1 MSREKGGDTKVKDVT
16 PMMQQYLRLKEAHED
31 CLLFFRL
38 GDFYEMF
45 FEDAKLAAEELDLV
59 LTTRDRNKPEGERTP
74 MCGVPYHSAESYIAR
89 LIAKGYKV
97 AICEQTE
104 DPALAKGLVE
114 REVVRIV
121 TPGTVI
127 DASMLEEG
135 KNNYIASLWCGDLG
149 FGLCFADVS
158 TGELLLTAFTKEGW
172 QEHAIAE
179 LERYSPRE
187 VLLSPE
193 TASPPLLDYLRGKAD
208 TRMELCP
215 ETIFQKEEGE
225 AFARPLTNL
234 PRELEA
240 ALPPLAALL
249 TYLHRTQK
257 CELSHLRS
265 LRYYTDGE
273 FMDLDPTARRNL
285 ELCETLRGKEKRG
298 SLLWVLDKTKT
309 PMGGRMLRFW
319 LERPLRAPGAIN
331 ARLDAVEMLR
341 EQGIRREELM
351 RLLREMT
358 DLERLVGKVSFG
370 TAGGRELVALS
381 QGLGSLPELRAHLG
395 ELPDGLLTEICQE
408 LNDLPALRETISR
421 GIVDEPP
428 IGIRDGGII
437 RTGYHKDVDAL
448 RDILQNSRSI
458 IAGIEAREKEK
469 TGIKSLKIGYNKV
482 FGYYLEVSKSYYDQ
496 VPETYIRKQTLT
508 NCERYITQEL
518 KDMEHTILSA
528 EDRLTALEFQ
538 LFTALREETAQHM
551 EEIQRSA
558 AAVARLDVLCSF
570 ASVAAEN
577 GYCRPKV
584 DDSDCLEIIEGRHP
598 VVERVLK
605 GSLFVPNDTKMD
617 ENAHRAAIITG
628 PNMAGKS
635 TYMRQV
641 ALIVLMAQL
650 GSFVPAKA
658 ARVGVVDRIFTRIG
672 ASDDLAGGQ
681 STFMVEMSEVAEML
695 RHATSKSLLILD
707 EIGRGTS
714 TYDGMAIA
722 RAVLEACADPNT
734 LGAKTLFA
742 THYHELTCLE
752 DELPGVLNF
761 NIAAKKRDD
770 QIIFLRKILPGK
782 ADRSYG
788 VEVAALAGVPAS
800 VVARGRELLK
810 QLETQGGIPPLSSHK
825 ESSLPPANTLGEQE
839 VAAVDRL
846 RKLSLDAL
854 TPLEALNLLYE
865 LKNSLH

>member
-1 MSREKGGDTKVKDVT
+1 
-16 PMMQQYLRLKEAHED
+16 MMQQYLRLKEAHRD

-45 FEDAKLAAEELDLV
+45 FEDAKLAASELDLV
-59 LTTRDRNKPEGERTP
+59 LTTRDRNKPEEERTP

-104 DPALAKGLVE
+104 DPAQAKGLVE

-121 TPGTVI
+121 TPGTVM
-127 DASMLEEG
+127 DSSMLEEG
-135 KNNYIASLWCGDLG
+135 KNNYIASLWCGERG
-149 FGLCFADVS
+149 FGLCFADIS
-158 TGELLLTAFTKEGW
+158 TGELLLAAFPREGW
-172 QEHAIAE
+172 QEHAIGE

-193 TASPPLLDYLRGKAD
+193 VATANLLDYLRGKSD
-208 TRMELCP
+208 IRMELCP
-215 ETIFQKEEGE
+215 ETLFNQAEGE
-225 AFARPLTNL
+225 RFAKELMAL

-240 ALPPLAALL
+240 ALPSLGALL
-249 TYLHRTQK
+249 SYLRRTQK

-265 LRYYTDGE
+265 VRYYTDGE

-319 LERPLRAPGAIN
+319 LERPLRSPSAIR
-331 ARLDAVEMLR
+331 ARLDAVEILR
-341 EQGIRREELM
+341 EQGIRREELL

-358 DLERLVGKVSFG
+358 DLERLVGKVVYG
-370 TAGGRELVALS
+370 TAGGRELCALA
-381 QGLGSLPELRAHLG
+381 QGLGSLPELRAQLEEVPEG
-395 ELPDGLLTEICQE
+395 LLDELRRELNELPE
-408 LNDLPALRETISR
+408 LCDLISR

-437 RTGYHKDVDAL
+437 REGYHEDVDTL
-448 RDILQNSRSI
+448 RNILHNSRSI

-469 TGIKSLKIGYNKV
+469 TGIKNLKIGYNKV

-496 VPETYIRKQTLT
+496 VPETYIRKQTLA

-538 LFTALREETAQHM
+538 LFTALREETAKHI

-558 AAVARLDVLCSF
+558 SAVAQLDVLCSF

-598 VVERVLK
+598 VVEKVLK
-605 GSLFVPNDTKMD
+605 GAFFVPNDTKMD
-617 ENAHRAAIITG
+617 ENEHRAAIITG

-695 RHATSKSLLILD
+695 RHATAKSLLILD

-722 RAVLEACADPNT
+722 RAVLEACADPKT

-742 THYHELTCLE
+742 THYHELTALE

-788 VEVAALAGVPAS
+788 VEVAALAGVPAP
-800 VVARGRELLK
+800 VVERGREILA
-810 QLETQGGIPPLSSHK
+810 QLEEQGGMAHDGARQEKPTRSTKPPDEK
-825 ESSLPPANTLGEQE
+825 AEKAI
-839 VAAVDRL
+839 ARL
-846 RKLSLDAL
+846 RALSLDAL
-854 TPLEALNLLYE
+854 TPLEALNLLYDVKKD
-865 LKNSLH
+865 L

>member
-1 MSREKGGDTKVKDVT
+1 MKEVT
-16 PMMQQYLRLKEAHED
+16 PMMQQYLRLKEVHND

-45 FEDAKLAAEELDLV
+45 FEDAKLAASELDLV
-59 LTTRDRNKPEGERTP
+59 LTTRDRNKPEDERTP

-104 DPALAKGLVE
+104 DPAQAKGLVE

-121 TPGTVI
+121 TPGTVM
-127 DASMLEEG
+127 DTSMLEEG
-135 KNNYIASLWCGDLG
+135 KNNYIASLWCGENG

-158 TGELLLTAFTKEGW
+158 TGELLLSAFSREDW
-172 QEHAIAE
+172 QEHAISE

-193 TASPPLLDYLRGKAD
+193 TATSILLDYLRGKSD
-208 TRMELCP
+208 CRMELCP
-215 ETIFQKEEGE
+215 ETLFNQAEGE
-225 AFARPLTNL
+225 RFAKERTAL
-234 PRELEA
+234 PHELEA
-240 ALPPLAALL
+240 ALPPLGALL
-249 TYLHRTQK
+249 FYLRRTQK

-265 LRYYTDGE
+265 IRYYTDGE
-273 FMDLDPTARRNL
+273 FMNLDPTARRNL
-285 ELCETLRGKEKRG
+285 ELCETLRAKEKRG

-319 LERPLRAPGAIN
+319 LERPLRSPAAIH
-331 ARLDAVEMLR
+331 ARLDAVEILR
-341 EQGIRREELM
+341 EQGIRREELI
-351 RLLREMT
+351 RLLREMP
-358 DLERLVGKVSFG
+358 DLERLVGKVAYG

-381 QGLGSLPELRAHLG
+381 QGLGSLPELRVHL
-395 ELPDGLLTEICQE
+395 EEVPEGLLAEIRRE
-408 LNDLPALRETISR
+408 LNDLPALRDLISR

-428 IGIRDGGII
+428 IGLRDGGII
-437 RTGYHKDVDAL
+437 RAGYHEDVDTL

-458 IAGIEAREKEK
+458 IAGIETREKER

-496 VPETYIRKQTLT
+496 VPETYIRKQTLS

-538 LFTALREETAQHM
+538 LFTALREETAKHI

-558 AAVARLDVLCSF
+558 SAVARLDVLCSF

-577 GYCRPKV
+577 GYCRPTV

-598 VVERVLK
+598 VVEKVLK
-605 GSLFVPNDTKMD
+605 GGAFFVPNDTKMD
-617 ENAHRAAIITG
+617 ENEHRAAIITG

-695 RHATSKSLLILD
+695 RHATVKSLLILD

-722 RAVLEACADPNT
+722 RAVLEACADPKT

-742 THYHELTCLE
+742 THYHELTSLE

-800 VVARGRELLK
+800 VVERGRELLA
-810 QLETQGGIPPLSSHK
+810 QLEEQGGMPHHVARQETPDLSAK
-825 ESSLPPANTLGEQE
+825 PQDENAK
-839 VAAVDRL
+839 AAIARL
-846 RKLSLDAL
+846 RALSLDAL

-865 LKNSLH
+865 LKKNL